1 MQGTE
6 QIELVHRL
14 TPRQIDRLVELYRNE
29 WWTTNRERVDVER
42 MLEGSDVVLA
52 LQDAGSQE
60 LIAFARALTDGVY
73 KALIFDV
80 MVTPAYRGRSI
91 GCILM
96 GALLDHPLLRK
107 VRHVELYCLPELTPF
122 YRQWGFAEDVGGVRL
137 MRARPGLATAKT
149 A

>member
-1 MQGTE
+1 
-6 QIELVHRL
+6 
-14 TPRQIDRLVELYRNE
+14 
-29 WWTTNRERVDVER
+29 

-96 GALLDHPLLRK
+96 GALLDHPLLR
-107 VRHVELYCLPELTPF
+107 
-122 YRQWGFAEDVGGVRL
+122 
-137 MRARPGLATAKT
+137 
-149 A
+149 